1 MGLANHIPCPKFV
14 RLLGRKSL
22 DLSCSND
29 RKFFYTVLR
38 HPHARTPPCFKSA
51 PERAFSVENILALL
65 PRVRCGRSYYAGFM
79 SITLFDSHAQR
90 EKIVTVLLKTWFL
103 SQIPL
108 KSVVRHFPLPYRYE
122 IITDEDLALTRGLSK
137 GVLVWNFLD
146 SSDPSCSEI
155 ENGYGVKQ

>member
-90 EKIVTVLLKTWFL
+90 EKIVTVLHKNMISISNPPKVCCAALP
-103 SQIPL
+103 S
-108 KSVVRHFPLPYRYE
+108 PLPVRNNYR
-122 IITDEDLALTRGLSK
+122 
-137 GVLVWNFLD
+137 
-146 SSDPSCSEI
+146 
-155 ENGYGVKQ
+155 